1 MNELMLDTDM
11 VMVDMEQLR
20 GCLEGCSWVG
30 ERGYR
35 VETKE
40 AERERG

>member
-11 VMVDMEQLR
+11 VMVDMGRLK
-20 GCLEGCSWVG
+20 GCLEGCSWDG
-30 ERGYR
+30 ERGFR
-35 VETKE
+35 VETEE